1 VTVIGAGGKS
11 GPNLFG
17 ARIDGT
23 GTGGNG
29 GIGGRTFTGVPIG
42 STITYRVGGISQR
55 VDAAGG
61 GFYNVADYSF
71 VTVNGITI
79 YASAG
84 GGGAWLSSVYPLYD
98 YGGPG
103 SDGLGVAGVP
113 GGAGGASAVG
123 QHAGQPG
130 TTNSPGGTNPG
141 NAYGR
146 GGVDFTLPTAGYVSI
161 TM

>member
-1 VTVIGAGGKS
+1 VTSEI
-11 GPNLFG
+11 L
-17 ARIDGT
+17 DGT

-42 STITYRVGGISQR
+42 STITYLVGSIRTSP
-55 VDAAGG
+55 VYAA
-61 GFYNVADYSF
+61 ADYSY

-79 YASAG
+79 YASGG
-84 GGGAWLSSVYPLYD
+84 GGGAQYISEYPTYEVNNI
-98 YGGPG
+98 PG
-103 SDGLGVAGVP
+103 YDGLGVPSAL
-113 GGAGGASAVG
+113 GGTGGKAVLG

-130 TTNSPGGTNPG
+130 TTNYSGGTNPG

-146 GGVDFTLPTAGYVSI
+146 GGVGFTAPTGGYVSI